1 MGSKCSSNSY
11 FANQSRPFILSLIFF
26 LSLALILLALL
37 SSRKPTTSNIFPT
50 TRMLEGNHHHEGNI
64 VTSDK
69 QPEWFKIIAKE
80 LNASNSH
87 SHRRKKIKLGLVNLE
102 GDALRLRGLHG
113 LVGDHDQAEM
123 VTVQF
128 DRLVGPNRPKW
139 EDFYPEWIDEN
150 HRWRPPK
157 CPRIPLP
164 SGSAY
169 DDLDVVVA
177 EVPCGTRRDVF
188 ALQVNLVVANLA
200 VRSGWVVPDVH
211 RTVYVVFVG
220 SCGPMLEIFR
230 CDDLVRKRKGSF
242 WLYKPH
248 MRRLKQ
254 KVVMPFGSCQI
265 APPYAQEGKEPWRE
279 SVTLPPRVNKTT
291 TDQNQHRG
299 PRYAYATVLHSS
311 ESYVC
316 GAIALAQSIRR
327 TRSTKDL
334 ILLADRSI
342 GPVARQGLR
351 SAGWRVLTIDRI
363 RSPFAKKGSYNEWN
377 YSKLR
382 LWQLAEYDKLVFID
396 ADLLVLNN
404 LDSLFFYPQL
414 SAAGNDKVLF
424 NSGVM
429 VIEPSNCL
437 FEVLTRESFRIESYN
452 GGDQGF
458 LNEVFTWWHR
468 LPKRINYL
476 KIFRSKG
483 DGSGREVGEDI
494 DAIHYLGL
502 KPWMCYRDYDCN
514 WDMEDHH
521 IFASDSA
528 HRRWW
533 EVYDAMPENLQAY
546 CGLTKKMEQ
555 RIEKW
560 RGIAMKADLPD
571 GHWKI
576 QAMDPRR
583 QRFAL

>member
-26 LSLALILLALL
+26 LSLALILLASL
-37 SSRKPTTSNIFPT
+37 SPRKPTTGDIFPT
-50 TRMLEGNHHHEGNI
+50 TRTLEGNHHHEGNI
-64 VTSDK
+64 VISDK

-80 LNASNSH
+80 LNGSN

-113 LVGDHDQAEM
+113 LDGDHDQAEM
-123 VTVQF
+123 VAVRF

-150 HRWRPPK
+150 HRWGPPR
-157 CPRIPLP
+157 CPLIPLP
-164 SGSAY
+164 PGSAY

-230 CDDLVRKRKGSF
+230 CDDLMRKRKESF
-242 WLYKPH
+242 WLYKPE

-254 KVVMPFGSCQI
+254 KMVMPFGSCEI
-265 APPYAQEGKEPWRE
+265 APPYAQEGKEDWRE
-279 SVTLPPRVNKTT
+279 LQPPRVNKTT
-291 TDQNQHRG
+291 TNQNQHRG

-342 GPVARQGLR
+342 GPEARQGLR
-351 SAGWRVLTIDRI
+351 SAGWQVLTIDRI

-382 LWQLAEYDKLVFID
+382 LWQLAGYDKLVFID

-514 WDMEDHH
+514 WDMEEHH

-546 CGLTKKMEQ
+546 CRLTKKMEQ

-583 QRFAL
+583 QRFAV